1 MKRILLCGGI
11 TVAVAV
17 ATACADVG
25 TGPDVPAAIELPPF
39 AFPTIVVGDTL
50 RDSLGAVAPI
60 KAIVRNSSGDIIADA
75 KPSYLYA
82 DFTRDSAF
90 WVDSVKGIVV
100 ARAKVTAGRLAARI
114 GSSLQVLRTLS
125 STVRPDTA
133 VLGSAPPALIVSLL
147 PDTGR
152 TRAEGNTTGGVS
164 VQLRNLQ
171 ETTPVGVDGWLVS
184 FRLVKPTNPTN
195 DTTKGVFLVD
205 EQLRASMLDTTSS
218 EGTASRRVRVRPASF
233 PVPQGSARVT
243 DTVIVEATARYRG
256 QLVRGAPVRVLV
268 QVVRP
273 ASQ

>member
-1 MKRILLCGGI
+1 
-11 TVAVAV
+11 
-17 ATACADVG
+17 VG

>member
-1 MKRILLCGGI
+1 VNRILLCGGI
-11 TVAVAV
+11 AAAVAV
-17 ATACADVG
+17 AACADVG
-25 TGPDVPAAIELPPF
+25 TGPEVPAAIELPPF
-39 AFPTIVVGDTL
+39 AFPTVVVGDTL

-60 KAIVRNSSGDIIADA
+60 KAIVRNSAGGIIADA
-75 KPSYLYA
+75 RPSYLYA
-82 DFTRDSAF
+82 DYTRDSAF
-90 WVDSVKGIVV
+90 RVDTITGIVV
-100 ARAKVTAGRLAARI
+100 ARAKVIAGRLAARI

-133 VLGSAPPALIVSLL
+133 VSGSAPSALIVSLL

-256 QLVRGAPVRVLV
+256 RLVRGAPVRVFV